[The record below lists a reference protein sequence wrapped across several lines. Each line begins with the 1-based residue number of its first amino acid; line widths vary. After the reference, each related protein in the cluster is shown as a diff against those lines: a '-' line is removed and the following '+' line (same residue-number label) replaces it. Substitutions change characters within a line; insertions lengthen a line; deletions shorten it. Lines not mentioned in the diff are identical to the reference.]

1 MVDMQLLFIV
11 LNKTECLED
20 LLTGLYDNGLS
31 GATIV
36 DSHGMAQSLKELDD
50 FQFLGSLR
58 MILNPDHKENKTIFM
73 VLNDDQIPMVSKIV
87 NDVTGGLDKPDTG
100 IMFSTPVN
108 YLEGLE
114 R

>member
-1 MVDMQLLFIV
+1 
-11 LNKTECLED
+11 
-20 LLTGLYDNGLS
+20 
-31 GATIV
+31 
-36 DSHGMAQSLKELDD
+36 MAQSLKELDD

-100 IMFSTPVN
+100 IMFSTPLN